1 MAALKRAWTRIIVAV
16 KGIRA
21 WWHWDDKTP
30 RGDDP
35 PKQP

>member
-1 MAALKRAWTRIIVAV
+1 MAALKRVWTSITEAI

-21 WWHWDDKTP
+21 WWHWDDTTP
-30 RGDDP
+30 RDDP